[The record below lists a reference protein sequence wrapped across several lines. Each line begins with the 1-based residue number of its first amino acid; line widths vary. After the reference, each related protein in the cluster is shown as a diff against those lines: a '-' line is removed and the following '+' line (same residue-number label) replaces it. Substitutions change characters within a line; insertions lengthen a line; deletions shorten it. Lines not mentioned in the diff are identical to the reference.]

1 MFVRDVF
8 RLLWASG
15 DGVLPSVRE
24 SVLEPSKGYVFPED
38 RKTEW
43 GEWSALGTGVRYF
56 HQTYSW

>member
-38 RKTEW
+38 GKTEW
-43 GEWSALGTGVRYF
+43 GE
-56 HQTYSW
+56 